1 MQKHPHAPYRRAI
14 SCIERLLTFHLSA
27 GLQFSI
33 ERQFL
38 RGPYGRKGWHTATFR
53 GAEVTTTEF
62 DESVSQINR
71 FMHENG
77 DKAVCIN
84 SLRIAAVKI

>member
-1 MQKHPHAPYRRAI
+1 MGAKDGV
-14 SCIERLLTFHLSA
+14 LLPF
-27 GLQFSI
+27 
-33 ERQFL
+33 E
-38 RGPYGRKGWHTATFR
+38 

-71 FMHENG
+71 FMRENG

>member
-1 MQKHPHAPYRRAI
+1 MGAK
-14 SCIERLLTFHLSA
+14 EGVLLPF
-27 GLQFSI
+27 
-33 ERQFL
+33 E
-38 RGPYGRKGWHTATFR
+38 

-62 DESVSQINR
+62 DESVSQIHR

-84 SLRIAAVKI
+84 SLRIATIKI

>member
-38 RGPYGRKGWHTATFR
+38 RGLYGRKGWHTATFR
-53 GAEVTTTEF
+53 GAEVTATEF
-62 DESVSQINR
+62 NESVSQIHR

-77 DKAVCIN
+77 DKAVFIN

>member
-1 MQKHPHAPYRRAI
+1 MAAKDGVVLPF
-14 SCIERLLTFHLSA
+14 E
-27 GLQFSI
+27 
-33 ERQFL
+33 
-38 RGPYGRKGWHTATFR
+38 

-77 DKAVCIN
+77 DKAVCIMFM
-84 SLRIAAVKI
+84 RIAAVKT

>member
-1 MQKHPHAPYRRAI
+1 MGAKDGV
-14 SCIERLLTFHLSA
+14 LLPF
-27 GLQFSI
+27 
-33 ERQFL
+33 E
-38 RGPYGRKGWHTATFR
+38 

-77 DKAVCIN
+77 DKAVC
-84 SLRIAAVKI
+84 KIGRASCRERV

>member
-1 MQKHPHAPYRRAI
+1 MGAKDGV
-14 SCIERLLTFHLSA
+14 LLPF
-27 GLQFSI
+27 
-33 ERQFL
+33 E
-38 RGPYGRKGWHTATFR
+38 

-62 DESVSQINR
+62 DESVSQIHR

>member
-1 MQKHPHAPYRRAI
+1 MGAKDGV
-14 SCIERLLTFHLSA
+14 LLPF
-27 GLQFSI
+27 
-33 ERQFL
+33 E
-38 RGPYGRKGWHTATFR
+38 

-62 DESVSQINR
+62 DESVHQINR
-71 FMHENG
+71 FMHETG